1 MSNSEIVYTLDQKRA
16 MKIMSSGKNIFL
28 SGAAGTGKSFLINE
42 YIKKN
47 SEKNIIVCA
56 PTGVAAVNVGGVTL
70 HKLFWIPNGIL
81 KVGEYNTSPRRVIEQ
96 ADIIIID
103 EISMC
108 RIDAFEYVIRTLSNI
123 ATRKK
128 LIGDTEHFDKQI
140 ILVGDFYQLPP
151 VLNNDDRESFL
162 TEWGLMRG
170 EDLFAFNS
178 KLWDALELVN
188 IVLKTPVRQSEDLE
202 YIRNLNKIR
211 IGDASAIEWF
221 NANIQR
227 KPISD
232 AVFIC
237 GRNDKAKEINDSCTE
252 KIDGKGKTYLAE
264 VTGKVDFKD
273 IPVSTELKLKIGMR
287 VMTVINSVDDSFQ
300 NGSLGYVT
308 SLEDDCVDIKLLNGR
323 DVSVKPF
330 SWQVYSYVV
339 VEDKVERE
347 LIGTFKQFPI
357 KVAYAITIHKSQ
369 GQTYS
374 AVNVAPECFDKGQ
387 LYVALSR
394 VKKADKMSICA
405 SIDEQSLRTS
415 KVVFDFYNDIDD
427 ELLGYEFDEHKWDN
441 ASAVEN
447 TIVDSDKIH
456 SYMYRIKKVK
466 AQAYASWTEQEDK
479 QLKEEIGEGIK
490 VNEIAKIHERT
501 IGAIRAR
508 ARKMLGE
515 YM

>member
-1 MSNSEIVYTLDQKRA
+1 MGNSEIVYTLDQKRA

-47 SEKNIIVCA
+47 REKNIIVCA

-70 HKLFWIPNGIL
+70 HKLFWIPKGIL
-81 KVGEYNTSPRRVIEQ
+81 RVGEYNTSPRRAIEQ

-108 RIDAFEYVIRTLSNI
+108 RIDAFEYVIRTLFNI
-123 ATRKK
+123 ATRKR
-128 LIGDTEHFDKQI
+128 LAGDTDHYEKQV

-151 VLNNDDRESFL
+151 VLNSEDRDSFL

-178 KLWDALELVN
+178 TLWDELELVN
-188 IVLKTPVRQSEDLE
+188 IVLKTPIRQSEDLK
-202 YIRNLNKIR
+202 YIDNLNKIR
-211 IGDASAIEWF
+211 IGDASGIEWF
-221 NANIQR
+221 NANLRR

-237 GRNDKAKEINDSCTE
+237 GKNDKAKEINDSCTE
-252 KIDGKGKTYLAE
+252 RVAGDGKTYLAE

-273 IPVSTELKLKIGMR
+273 IPVSFELTLKIGMR
-287 VMTVINSVDDSFQ
+287 VMTVINSSDESFQ
-300 NGSLGYVT
+300 NGSLGYIT
-308 SLEDDCVDIKLLNGR
+308 RLEDDCVEIKLTNGKI
-323 DVSVKPF
+323 VFVKAF
-330 SWQVYSYVV
+330 NWQLYNYVV
-339 VEDKVERE
+339 VDDRVEKE
-347 LIGTFKQFPI
+347 LIGSFKQLPI

-394 VKKADKMSICA
+394 VKRAENMCISG

-415 KVVFDFYNDIDD
+415 KAVCDFYDDIDD
-427 ELLGYEFDEHKWDN
+427 ELLGYEFDEHKWDHEPM
-441 ASAVEN
+441 AVDEP
-447 TIVDSDKIH
+447 VDSDKIH

-466 AQAYASWTEQEDK
+466 AQAYSSWSEQEDK
-479 QLKEEIGEGIK
+479 QLQEEISAGIRI
-490 VNEIAKIHERT
+490 NEIAKIHERT
-501 IGAIRAR
+501 IGAIRSR
-508 ARKMLGE
+508 ARKQFEESM
-515 YM
+515 